1 MIGLRDLI
9 GLDWDLRLHRGS
21 FLLGLAAGAAA
32 GAAVVAAVHARQRR
46 RREGEN
52 GRT

>member
-1 MIGLRDLI
+1 MISLRELI
-9 GLDWDLRLHRGS
+9 GWESDLRLHRGS

>member
-1 MIGLRDLI
+1 MISLRDML
-9 GLDWDLRLHRGS
+9 GWDLRLHRGS

-32 GAAVVAAVHARQRR
+32 GAAVVATVHARQRR
-46 RREGEN
+46 RSEGED

>member
-1 MIGLRDLI
+1 MISLRDLI
-9 GLDWDLRLHRGS
+9 SMDWDLRLHRGS
-21 FLLGLAAGAAA
+21 FLLGLVAGAAA

-46 RREGEN
+46 RSQFDD